1 MTPHVLRYQV
11 KVPDTFSAMQEAKT
25 QVRRSLM
32 SVPGKV
38 LYGKVT
44 LSGHVPTRIP
54 RACGTCLDTLSQRQ
68 EDTDGEAGS
77 DGEGDGR

>member
-1 MTPHVLRYQV
+1 
-11 KVPDTFSAMQEAKT
+11 
-25 QVRRSLM
+25 M

>member
-1 MTPHVLRYQV
+1 
-11 KVPDTFSAMQEAKT
+11 
-25 QVRRSLM
+25 M

-44 LSGHVPTRIP
+44 LSRHVPTRIP